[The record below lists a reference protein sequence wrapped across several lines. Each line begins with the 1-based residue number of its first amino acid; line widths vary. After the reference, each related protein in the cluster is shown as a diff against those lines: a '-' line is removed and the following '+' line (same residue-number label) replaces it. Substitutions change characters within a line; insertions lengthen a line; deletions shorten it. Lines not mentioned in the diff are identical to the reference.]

1 MRAATLSLSLV
12 APQGFDHYAP
22 LSAVELQLPALTGSI
37 FLQAGVY
44 LCLDRLDLGAHRRL
58 AHDKLHRCRMY
69 RGSVDYN
76 GDWLLG
82 GKYLGWLYRPPLAA
96 HTRGIARNC
105 RPPIGRHAL
114 SSSR

>member
-58 AHDKLHRCRMY
+58 AHDELHRCRMY
-69 RGSVDYN
+69 RGSVD
-76 GDWLLG
+76 
-82 GKYLGWLYRPPLAA
+82 
-96 HTRGIARNC
+96 
-105 RPPIGRHAL
+105 
-114 SSSR
+114 